1 MCIISFETIYYVD
14 YFTVE
19 GLQMDYNASSLRQLI
34 ELLEGSLDNL
44 LDEQL
49 SLAAQWARQSDP
61 LVMELTQRL
70 IWLEETLVPLSA
82 PENLPYVQYFELFRR
97 AWEADL
103 RAQWLSG
110 FRGEAPALCPDWQ
123 ETLARL
129 EEPLSVPSPETDAS
143 LESCRQT
150 ARLLFQVQAPYFRQ
164 AGLQFRQLMANL
176 A

>member
-61 LVMELTQRL
+61 LV
-70 IWLEETLVPLSA
+70 I
-82 PENLPYVQYFELFRR
+82 
-97 AWEADL
+97 
-103 RAQWLSG
+103 
-110 FRGEAPALCPDWQ
+110 
-123 ETLARL
+123 
-129 EEPLSVPSPETDAS
+129 
-143 LESCRQT
+143 
-150 ARLLFQVQAPYFRQ
+150 
-164 AGLQFRQLMANL
+164 
-176 A
+176 